1 MELLF
6 TKNSY
11 SHGRGIE
18 KQIRYMQFRNNS
30 GKQGKS
36 GQSRNWWCRLREQ
49 GDISCLAVTN
59 TSEPV
64 RLKIWGKI
72 PAQGIV

>member
-30 GKQGKS
+30 GKRKVRAVKELMVQAK
-36 GQSRNWWCRLREQ
+36 RARRHFL
-49 GDISCLAVTN
+49 LAVTN
-59 TSEPV
+59 TSDPLG
-64 RLKIWGKI
+64 LKIWGKI